1 MAGRPHWRRRR
12 PRRRPRETIPGL
24 DITPVLPPGRQ
35 LIESYGSG
43 KFRIAGKE
51 HEGSVLIFPDQTQPW
66 PVTDAGD
73 IILDR
78 LKDLSAGPP
87 VEILVVGCGPVFL
100 PPPAKLRAGLRE
112 WGIVLEW
119 MDTGA
124 ACRTFNVLLS
134 EERACAAALIA
145 VD

>member
-1 MAGRPHWRRRR
+1 
-12 PRRRPRETIPGL
+12 
-24 DITPVLPPGRQ
+24 
-35 LIESYGSG
+35 
-43 KFRIAGKE
+43 
-51 HEGSVLIFPDQTQPW
+51 
-66 PVTDAGD
+66 
-73 IILDR
+73 
-78 LKDLSAGPP
+78 
-87 VEILVVGCGPVFL
+87 
-100 PPPAKLRAGLRE
+100 RAGLRE

>member
-12 PRRRPRETIPGL
+12 PRRRLRETIPGL
-24 DITPVLPPGRQ
+24 DITPVLSPGQQ

-43 KFRIAGKE
+43 KFRIAGND
-51 HEGSVLIFPDQTQPW
+51 HEGSVLIFPDHTKPW
-66 PVTDAGD
+66 LVTDAGD
-73 IILDR
+73 IILEQ
-78 LKDLSAGPP
+78 LKVFNAAPS

-100 PPPAKLRAGLRE
+100 LLPVALREGLRE
-112 WGIVLEW
+112 WGVVLEW

-134 EERACAAALIA
+134 EGRACAAALIA